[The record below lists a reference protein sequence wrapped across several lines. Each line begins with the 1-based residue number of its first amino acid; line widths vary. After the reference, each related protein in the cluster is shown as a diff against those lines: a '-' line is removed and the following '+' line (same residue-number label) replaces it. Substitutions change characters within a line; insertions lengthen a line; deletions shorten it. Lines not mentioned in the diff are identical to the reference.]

1 MIAKNISDQNFTI
14 DGKQFKIR
22 EYLRTSF
29 RCTRCQELGSH
40 LSKDCSNPKK
50 CVRCAGPDC
59 EIRNCKKGTL
69 LCSNCGGGHSA
80 AHKSCP
86 ALKAKKQNLFHQKQQ
101 KSHADVLISRQKHQ
115 LDEIISLKEQVSEIA
130 HLKSEFLALKTEL
143 AEVKEQ
149 NKLYEKK
156 LSKLITYSI
165 FHTKNTKAQE
175 EICFIVRRE
184 AEKVFSYP
192 SEQATDPG
200 SPTVST
206 SATHMPTPLPT
217 PQIQVTSSP
226 HIHQSP
232 HHRLP
237 IITSPPLSPPRH
249 TFSTSQQPVCSPVRI
264 RNQHRSQLQS

>member
-1 MIAKNISDQNFTI
+1 M
-14 DGKQFKIR
+14 
-22 EYLRTSF
+22 
-29 RCTRCQELGSH
+29 
-40 LSKDCSNPKK
+40 
-50 CVRCAGPDC
+50 RCAGPDC

-69 LCSNCGGGHSA
+69 LCSICGGGHSA

-86 ALKAKKQNLFHQKQQ
+86 VLKAKTQNLFHQKQQ
-101 KSHADVLISRQKHQ
+101 KSHADVLIFRQKHQ

-130 HLKSEFLALKTEL
+130 HLKSDFLALKTEL

-149 NKLYEKK
+149 NKRYEKK
-156 LSKLITYSI
+156 LSELITYSI

-175 EICFIVRRE
+175 EIYFIVRRE
-184 AEKVFSYP
+184 AEKVFSYS

-206 SATHMPTPLPT
+206 SHTPTPSLPT

-232 HHRLP
+232 HHRSP
-237 IITSPPLSPPRH
+237 IITSPPLSPHFQPRNN
-249 TFSTSQQPVCSPVRI
+249 QYVRQFVSETNTNHN
-264 RNQHRSQLQS
+264 RNHDGLHI